1 MPNATAINK
10 RQEYLTN
17 DSHSE
22 YQYIYGNKKNG
33 EVVRS
38 DKKLDDQ
45 NLVLIT
51 RDLTGMR
58 HSLPKEDEVEFAN
71 MFKSK
76 EGRKQLDEFILS
88 MPKSERENVSYMDAF
103 LEMKHGKEYLASIR
117 NGARNF
123 ENVKE
128 NYNILDDETSHVY
141 KTQKYLEW
149 QDKVEGRI
157 TSSSNKKFNE
167 MEADANK
174 KLESSE
180 SYNRAKKEAENAKT
194 KAEQTEKKANELIE
208 DKKKEIESVES
219 KLNELRNKNK
229 IGDKVKFI
237 TAEDNIRFA
246 TLARKKSDLK
256 KELNEITERA
266 NRDILNLTDKATSA
280 KNSLLNNKDK
290 IEYDEKINEIDGLKE
305 KLKRIQD
312 KIALRR
318 GNSLSDP
325 KYQYSLKAIN
335 SDAKIRNS
343 YTPNEYG
350 LIGKN
355 VQPDYVG
362 PRRSQSANKN

>member
-22 YQYIYGNKKNG
+22 YQYIYGNKENG
-33 EVVRS
+33 KVVRS
-38 DKKLDDQ
+38 DKKLDDP

-117 NGARNF
+117 NGVRNP

-141 KTQKYLEW
+141 KTQKDLEW

-174 KLESSE
+174 KLES
-180 SYNRAKKEAENAKT
+180 AKT

-208 DKKKEIESVES
+208 NKKKEIESVES

-237 TAEDNIRFA
+237 TAEDAIRFV
-246 TLARKKSDLK
+246 TVARKKSDLK
-256 KELNEITERA
+256 KELNKITEIA
-266 NRDILNLTDKATSA
+266 NRDILNVTNKATSA

-325 KYQYSLKAIN
+325 KYQYSLKAVN

-362 PRRSQSANKN
+362 PRRNQSANKN

>member
-1 MPNATAINK
+1 MPNATTINK

-141 KTQKYLEW
+141 KTQKDLEW

-167 MEADANK
+167 MEADA
-174 KLESSE
+174 
-180 SYNRAKKEAENAKT
+180 KKEAESAKT
-194 KAEQTEKKANELIE
+194 KVEQTEKKANELIE
-208 DKKKEIESVES
+208 NKKKEIESVES

-237 TAEDNIRFA
+237 TAEDNIRFE

-266 NRDILNLTDKATSA
+266 DRGILNLTN
-280 KNSLLNNKDK
+280 KNK

-325 KYQYSLKAIN
+325 KYQYSLKAVS